1 MHLRPEEV
9 VPPLLR
15 MGSAVASVVS
25 MLVGLLVLVGG
36 WGFDLEAIKAV
47 VPGLATMKANTA
59 LAFALGGA
67 ALWALRDEA
76 ASLWKRALGVGAAC
90 AMGVLAGLTLAESLT
105 GAELRIDE
113 SWHVTRSRSRSV
125 PLGECH
131 HSWLCAFSCSRWP

>member
-1 MHLRPEEV
+1 MHLLPEEV

-76 ASLWKRALGVGAAC
+76 ASILLGSHAS
-90 AMGVLAGLTLAESLT
+90 TLPIQRSLP
-105 GAELRIDE
+105 EYD
-113 SWHVTRSRSRSV
+113 
-125 PLGECH
+125 
-131 HSWLCAFSCSRWP
+131 WLKDLLQSGKSGTMFLSSA